1 MLEEHGLLDDFI
13 FSENDTI
20 GTVIHSEYRQ
30 DQRVPYTSLRE
41 QKRYK
46 GGQNAGQQL
55 NMGGQRGMPLLG

>member
-30 DQRVPYTSLRE
+30 DQRIPYTSLRE
-41 QKRYK
+41 QKK
-46 GGQNAGQQL
+46 SKNGQKSSQQL
-55 NMGGQRGMPLLG
+55 NTG

>member
-46 GGQNAGQQL
+46 GG
-55 NMGGQRGMPLLG
+55 